1 MAHYTIRKR
10 FRADQPVFCASVIQK
25 NKGIITFSKSKTA
38 AAKWA
43 KNLVSQ
49 LEINEAMNHP
59 GPKEMTLGDLI
70 NEYMIRKEKSNRP
83 LGRTASYGY
92 KTIIKHPIAEL
103 VSSKIQSHDI
113 VYNAKIQN
121 IIPPLQQSV
130 SM

>member
-25 NKGIITFSKSKTA
+25 NKGIITFSKSKTHSSKTA

-92 KTIIKHPIAEL
+92 KTIIKRL
-103 VSSKIQSHDI
+103 
-113 VYNAKIQN
+113 
-121 IIPPLQQSV
+121 
-130 SM
+130 